1 MSEELLAN
9 AERAGAARPRSWLSA
24 LVRRG
29 VLRTLSQL
37 REGEVRL
44 VENGETRVFGA
55 EGAARGMRARVE
67 ILDPSCYA
75 DIALRGTIGVGEAYM
90 AGKFRCDDLTALV
103 RIFVRNE
110 SVMEEMEGGGARLVL
125 PLLRLGHR
133 LKSNT
138 RRGSRRNI
146 AAHYDLGNG
155 FFELFLDRRMMYSSA
170 VYPRPESS
178 LDEAAEHKLALIC
191 DKLALGPDDHLLEI
205 GTGWGGLAVFAAQRT
220 GCRVTTTTISRE
232 QYEAARARVVA
243 AGLEDRV
250 EVLLSDYRDLT
261 GEYDKLVSVE
271 MFEAVGHRF
280 FDTFFGQCARLLK
293 PAGEML
299 LQTITIADQRYQAA
313 KRRVDFIQRYIF
325 PGGCLPSVTAI
336 AESVTRASDMRIV
349 ALDDIGPH
357 YARTLCDW
365 RERFH
370 RRLDEVRAQGF
381 PEPFI
386 RMWEWYFSYCEG
398 GFAERAISNA
408 QLTLVRPDN
417 RRALPVSG
425 GGSG

>member
-1 MSEELLAN
+1 MSGELLTG
-9 AERAGAARPRSWLSA
+9 AERAGTARPRTWLSGLA
-24 LVRRG
+24 RRG
-29 VLRTLSQL
+29 VLRTLARL

-44 VENGETRVFGA
+44 VEDGETRVFGGD
-55 EGAARGMRARVE
+55 GADPDMRVRVE
-67 ILDPSCYA
+67 ILDPSCFS
-75 DIALRGTIGVGEAYM
+75 DIALGGTIGVAEAYM

-110 SVMEEMEGGGARLVL
+110 SVMDDMESGGARLMR
-125 PLLRLGHR
+125 PLLKFGHFLNR
-133 LKSNT
+133 NT
-138 RRGSRRNI
+138 RTGSRRNI
-146 AAHYDLGNG
+146 AAHYDLGNE

-170 VYPRPESS
+170 VYPRAEAC
-178 LDEAAEHKLALIC
+178 LEEAAEHKLALIC

-232 QYEAARARVVA
+232 QYAAACARVAA

-250 EVLLSDYRDLT
+250 EVLLSDYRDLS
-261 GEYDKLVSVE
+261 GQYDKLVSVE

-280 FDTFFGQCARLLK
+280 FDTFFDQCTQLLK

-299 LQTITIADQRYQAA
+299 LQTITIADQRYQDA
-313 KRRVDFIQRYIF
+313 KRQVDFIQRYIF

-357 YARTLCDW
+357 YARTLRDW
-365 RERFH
+365 RERFY

-386 RMWEWYFSYCEG
+386 RMWEWYLCYCEG
-398 GFAERAISNA
+398 GFSERTISNA
-408 QLTLVRPDN
+408 QITLVRPEN
-417 RRALPVSG
+417 RRALPVG
-425 GGSG
+425 P